1 MTDDAVEDGAG
12 KGFAIWCF
20 FLLSSLFWLAYR
32 GSKGDFDG
40 HFTWVPTSDVC
51 MSLFYI
57 AIIIALFISL
67 TDGLIGFGNIT
78 MKNILIVIFIP
89 FFLILGY
96 IALIM
101 GYYLFLIYI
110 GIGLFWGP
118 RQGLVLR

>member
-1 MTDDAVEDGAG
+1 MGIRSVV
-12 KGFAIWCF
+12 
-20 FLLSSLFWLAYR
+20 LLSSLFWLAYR

-78 MKNILIVIFIP
+78 MKNILPINRKERKPEEEEGRVK
-89 FFLILGY
+89 LLK
-96 IALIM
+96 LK
-101 GYYLFLIYI
+101 
-110 GIGLFWGP
+110 
-118 RQGLVLR
+118 QKK